1 MAFLMTLTPHSSRLL
16 ITVYMILVGLGIGA
30 SFSVLSNA
38 AIHSV
43 PASQRGAAS
52 STLNFLRSLGMT
64 IGITIFGII
73 QSHSLTKHLSD
84 AFTGNGPSAL
94 PQGLDFKDPHALLD
108 PATRT
113 QIPEQVLAQI
123 SEGLSSSIVSTF
135 AWGLIPAVLA
145 LAAAF
150 AMRS

>member
-1 MAFLMTLTPHSSRLL
+1 
-16 ITVYMILVGLGIGA
+16 LGIGA

-73 QSHSLTKHLSD
+73 QSHSLTRHFIGCLYGKRPIRD
-84 AFTGNGPSAL
+84 AAGSRL
-94 PQGLDFKDPHALLD
+94 
-108 PATRT
+108 
-113 QIPEQVLAQI
+113 
-123 SEGLSSSIVSTF
+123 
-135 AWGLIPAVLA
+135 
-145 LAAAF
+145 
-150 AMRS
+150 